1 MNNWK
6 HGKSFKLCDA
16 ETNCDVSK
24 MLQPGKVNS
33 IMNYFLEKRIFS
45 NSTWASESQ
54 IPKQKL
60 TDSQCK
66 GHFNNTRRQIP
77 RSAWKFGI
85 VEAFIKGKDI
95 NIRQEIVWLPRTK
108 V

>member
-45 NSTWASESQ
+45 NST
-54 IPKQKL
+54 
-60 TDSQCK
+60 
-66 GHFNNTRRQIP
+66 
-77 RSAWKFGI
+77 
-85 VEAFIKGKDI
+85 
-95 NIRQEIVWLPRTK
+95 
-108 V
+108 